1 MSNQKKK
8 FKKKTING
16 IKYVQSNED
25 MQWYPRYLDDWK
37 VLNRMDR
44 AHKLKIQST
53 DPSDFKTYKDKSNR
67 RSRYMNIPNLRRA
80 NAPIRFGASLDVIK
94 AEYKKCRDDIVYF
107 AENYCSIVHIDLGN
121 IKMVPRPYQKEMLE
135 VADRSRFSIFLLPR
149 QLGKTTIMGIF
160 LAHYLVFNED
170 KEAGILAHKGSMS
183 MEVLERVKNVIEN
196 LPDFLQPGIE
206 EWNKGNI
213 TFDNGCKLGAY
224 ASGSDAVRGKSFSMI
239 YVDECAFVPGFDDFW
254 KATFPVIS
262 SGEESKVVLTSTPN
276 GLNHYHDMWNAA
288 VAGVSTFEPYTT
300 TWRAVQNRLYKDGEF
315 DDGEAFKN
323 ETIGNTSREA
333 FSQEHLCNF
342 LGTAG
347 TLING
352 FKLSKMQG
360 IDVVKDHDGWYV
372 YKKPEENHKYILT
385 VDTSEGR
392 GQDYHA
398 LHMIDVTTYPFEQVA
413 VYHDNKTSHLLL
425 PAIIMKQAYRYNE
438 AYVYCEIASTG
449 ELVMNELFRDLEYE
463 NVIMEERASGGRRG
477 LGLKP
482 NKKTKAIGCS
492 TLKDLIEKDQLKI
505 NHIPTLK
512 EFHTFVEKGK
522 SWEAE
527 EGFHDDLVMSLTL
540 LAYLSTQ
547 DRFGDFVDKEYNV
560 SYDIFK
566 QEVHDMMDDDV
577 PFLMIADGIENY
589 GTDFGTNS
597 FGMF

>member
-1 MSNQKKK
+1 MAKQKK
-8 FKKKTING
+8 FKTKVEDG
-16 IKYVQSNED
+16 VEYSQSRIDRE
-25 MQWYPRYLDDWK
+25 WYPTNMSDWK
-37 VLNRMDR
+37 VQNRMDK

-53 DPSDFKTYKDKSNR
+53 DPSDFKTYKAKDQRKT
-67 RSRYMNIPNLRRA
+67 RYNNIPNLRRA
-80 NAPIRFGASLDVIK
+80 NCGIRFEASRQDIIS
-94 AEYKKCRDDIVYF
+94 EYVRCRDDIVYF

-121 IKMVPRPYQKEMLE
+121 IKMVPRPYQKDMLK
-135 VADRSRFSIFLLPR
+135 VADENRFSIFLLPR

-160 LAHYLVFNED
+160 LAHYLVFNQD

-224 ASGSDAVRGKSFSMI
+224 ASGSDAVRGKSFAMI

-276 GLNHYHDMWNAA
+276 GMNHYYDMWNAS
-288 VAGVSTFEPYTT
+288 VAKVSTFKPYTT
-300 TWRAVQNRLYKDGEF
+300 SWRAVQNRLYHEGKF
-315 DDGEAFKN
+315 DDGEAFQRD
-323 ETIGNTSREA
+323 TIGNTSAEA
-333 FSQEHLCNF
+333 FKQEHECQF
-342 LGTAG
+342 MGTAG

-352 FKLSKMQG
+352 FKLSKMRGQEVLP
-360 IDVVKDHDGWYV
+360 DENFFYKFKD
-372 YKKPEENHKYILT
+372 PEEGHKYIMT
-385 VDTSEGR
+385 VDSSEGR

-398 LHMIDVTTYPFEQVA
+398 CHIIDVTKYPFEQVG
-413 VYHDNKTSHLLL
+413 VIHSNTLSHLLL
-425 PAIIMKQAYRYNE
+425 PAVIMKYAQRYNE

-463 NVIMEERASGGRRG
+463 NVIMEERATGGGRRG

-492 TLKDLIEKDQLKI
+492 ALKDLIERDQLI
-505 NHIPTLK
+505 IHHIPTLK
-512 EFHTFVEKGK
+512 EFMTFVENGV
-522 SWEAE
+522 SWAAE
-527 EGFHDDLVMSLTL
+527 DGFHDDLVMSLTL

-547 DRFGDFVDKEYNV
+547 DRFSDFVEKDYNV

-566 QEVHDMMDDDV
+566 QEVQDMMENET
-577 PFLMIADGIENY
+577 PFVYVVDGVTDPLENDPS
-589 GTDFGTNS
+589 GFWNV
-597 FGMF
+597 